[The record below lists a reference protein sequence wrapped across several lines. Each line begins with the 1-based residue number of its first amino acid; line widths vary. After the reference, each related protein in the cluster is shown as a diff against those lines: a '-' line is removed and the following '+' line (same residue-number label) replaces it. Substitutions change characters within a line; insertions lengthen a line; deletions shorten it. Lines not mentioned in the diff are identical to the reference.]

1 MRVNE
6 LFLETKKKKKRK
18 KRKKWGLIYW
28 ILAVCRFALSSARKK
43 KRGNKIVRFEEKENE
58 LKRRKEKAGS

>member
-6 LFLETKKKKKRK
+6 LFLETKKKKKEEEEK
-18 KRKKWGLIYW
+18 KMGINLLDSRGVSFRVVLGK
-28 ILAVCRFALSSARKK
+28 KK

>member
-1 MRVNE
+1 MGINLLDSRGVSFRVV
-6 LFLETKKKKKRK
+6 LGK
-18 KRKKWGLIYW
+18 
-28 ILAVCRFALSSARKK
+28 KK